1 MSQKI
6 ETKIQK
12 ALREVV
18 ESFDERY
25 VVEGLLKK
33 DAIITDIDNYKPE
46 LVENIHIQLS
56 QLIKKFKR

>member
-33 DAIITDIDNYKPE
+33 DAIITDIDNYNKS
-46 LVENIHIQLS
+46 NS
-56 QLIKKFKR
+56 KRSFY

>member
-1 MSQKI
+1 MSQKL
-6 ETKIQK
+6 ETKIQQ

-33 DAIITDIDNYKPE
+33 DVIITDIDNYKPD
-46 LVENIHIQLS
+46 LVEKS
-56 QLIKKFKR
+56 